1 MIEFSYLLSQRE
13 GKLGSPEK
21 PLSDLGLLGYRS
33 YWAEKIVE
41 TVLAAGEEIS
51 VDEIA
56 QATSITH
63 ADVMNTCVPC
73 HASHVRLFTDC
84 RPSRPSVRC
93 TTLQLFKH
101 YKGQH
106 IICLS
111 DAVLERY
118 DKSKAKRRRRIF
130 KEYLNW
136 RPPSFTRDQL
146 RFGW

>member
-1 MIEFSYLLSQRE
+1 
-13 GKLGSPEK
+13 
-21 PLSDLGLLGYRS
+21 
-33 YWAEKIVE
+33 
-41 TVLAAGEEIS
+41 
-51 VDEIA
+51 
-56 QATSITH
+56 
-63 ADVMNTCVPC
+63 MNTCVPC
-73 HASHVRLFTDC
+73 HLRRFTVFTDC
-84 RPSRPSVRC
+84 RPSRPSVSC

-118 DKSKAKRRRRIF
+118 EKSKAKRRRRIF